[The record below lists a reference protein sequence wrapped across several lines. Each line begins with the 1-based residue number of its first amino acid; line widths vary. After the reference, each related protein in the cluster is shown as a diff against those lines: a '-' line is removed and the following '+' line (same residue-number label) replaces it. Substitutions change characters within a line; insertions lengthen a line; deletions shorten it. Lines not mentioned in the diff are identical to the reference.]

1 MLILPPGHA
10 KAVASRRRL
19 SGRERRTVGA
29 VGAVAAALVVLALFA
44 LTSGTTQPRK
54 GCIDVTFQSS
64 LGGQI
69 LSGCGAQ
76 ARAMCASIGTPG
88 GFSGAVA
95 DVLGAQCRK
104 QGIKVG

>member
-1 MLILPPGHA
+1 M
-10 KAVASRRRL
+10 
-19 SGRERRTVGA
+19 
-29 VGAVAAALVVLALFA
+29 VAAVLVALALFA
-44 LTSGTTQPRK
+44 LTSGTSQPRK

-69 LSGCGAQ
+69 LSGCGAA

-88 GFSGAVA
+88 GYSGVVA
-95 DVLGAQCRK
+95 DDLGAQCRK